1 MAADSFSGSGT
12 GSRKLSGRTVPGLF
26 FILMLL
32 AFSQATAVGK
42 TFHVRSGYDVT
53 DLTPGNGLCVAYIII
68 NPPYVLPF
76 CTLRAAIQETNAL
89 PGEDVVILPSGTF
102 HLTLEGTQEDLS
114 ASGDLDITDDLT
126 IIGAGSDQTF
136 ISADELDRVLD
147 VIAPGIT
154 VTITGVSFI
163 NGKLPAGLPQ
173 EQAGGAGI
181 RNLADLTLSKCG
193 VSSNTLAGTA
203 GEDSGAA
210 IANHGLC
217 KLYYSTLNAN
227 TAENEGGALF
237 NSLEGR
243 LLVYA
248 STIHHN
254 QAATG
259 GGMSNYGA
267 ASLLNMTISKNKAA
281 DAAGEGAGVVNHGNL
296 VITQSTIAGNTAPQG
311 GGIAN
316 NATLALTN
324 TLFNDNPGG
333 NCTGSGEILSAGGN
347 LDDNGS
353 CAMVLQETD
362 LVDIDPRLQPLGNN
376 GGLTPTHRIYYSS
389 PARDKALTIP
399 SLTRDQCGHS
409 RTVDKGY
416 DIGAFEAS
424 LAIAPLLDRLLLK
437 KERVPLE

>member
-1 MAADSFSGSGT
+1 MAADSFSGNGT
-12 GSRKLSGRTVPGLF
+12 GSRKFLGRSVPGLF

-32 AFSQATAVGK
+32 TFSQTTAVGK
-42 TFHVRSGYDVT
+42 MFHVRSGYDVT

-126 IIGAGSDQTF
+126 IIGAGPDQTF

-154 VTITGVSFI
+154 VKITGVSFI

-193 VSSNTLAGTA
+193 VSSNTLAGAA
-203 GEDSGAA
+203 GQDSGAA
-210 IANHGLC
+210 IANYGLC
-217 KLYYSTLNAN
+217 KVYYSTLNGN

-237 NSLEGR
+237 NSLEGS

-267 ASLLNMTISKNKAA
+267 ASLLNMTISNNEAVN
-281 DAAGEGAGVVNHGNL
+281 AGEGGAVVNHGNL
-296 VITQSTIAGNTAPQG
+296 IITQSTIAKNTAPQG

-316 NATLALTN
+316 SATLALTN

-353 CAMVLQETD
+353 CAMVLQESD
-362 LVDIDPRLQPLGNN
+362 LVNIDLRLQPLDNN

-424 LAIAPLLDRLLLK
+424 LPIAPLLDRLLLK